1 MVFGELTRLM
11 FKKSRVR
18 VVILNIFTDAGF
30 VRSDR
35 PFPSNMNLVC
45 HYVYEKGVDRWFRI
59 LSKQPA
65 SIEAYAFAIIEFTIK
80 GCSPE
85 KYVTA
90 MEEEGKYKTSDIVD
104 EDLLKEVK
112 KYNDIDTPLDWDVG
126 EDEHPREVEGDLDA
140 VYGALLVS
148 MNRYR

>member
-1 MVFGELTRLM
+1 
-11 FKKSRVR
+11 
-18 VVILNIFTDAGF
+18 
-30 VRSDR
+30 
-35 PFPSNMNLVC
+35 MNLVC
-45 HYVYEKGVDRWFRI
+45 HYVYETGVDRWWRI

-90 MEEEGKYKTSDIVD
+90 MEEEGKYKISDLVD

-112 KYNDIDTPLDWDVG
+112 RCNDIDTPLDRDVG
-126 EDEHPREVEGDLDA
+126 EDELPREVEGDLDA

-148 MNRYR
+148 MQRYR